1 MAGGFRPLV
10 PPVTSCR
17 CGHFPLTLPGSFPS
31 FAMDA
36 QTSQH
41 PRPCPRVFL
50 MLSSCLRVLH
60 PPAPDLLQHV
70 PCHLSTLTNLQGSL
84 CLCLSLGHP
93 LLSRLAKTSCGRVN
107 LSATCTVFLRHEV
120 RGPHESVLYL
130 SLLRTVCGETDVYCW
145 CGLSSHRSGR
155 VLRASTSHVT
165 TAVGIRRP
173 RQAGRQARQL
183 RALFEESLSLPHCVI
198 PHKLFL
204 SV

>member
-93 LLSRLAKTSCGRVN
+93 LLSRLAKTSCGRVKMSTYL
-107 LSATCTVFLRHEV
+107 LSSFDI
-120 RGPHESVLYL
+120 P
-130 SLLRTVCGETDVYCW
+130 
-145 CGLSSHRSGR
+145 GLSKDFS
-155 VLRASTSHVT
+155 
-165 TAVGIRRP
+165 II
-173 RQAGRQARQL
+173 
-183 RALFEESLSLPHCVI
+183 VI
-198 PHKLFL
+198 FLTWLPHKL